1 MVLLIVKQET
11 TRMGLNYISKSIFAN
26 SFENGWIF
34 VRRKMSFNIRRKYM
48 TKSVYIT
55 WNVKT

>member
-26 SFENGWIF
+26 SFENGWNH
-34 VRRKMSFNIRRKYM
+34 RKTTDELKHTEGSAWRK
-48 TKSVYIT
+48 TFIT